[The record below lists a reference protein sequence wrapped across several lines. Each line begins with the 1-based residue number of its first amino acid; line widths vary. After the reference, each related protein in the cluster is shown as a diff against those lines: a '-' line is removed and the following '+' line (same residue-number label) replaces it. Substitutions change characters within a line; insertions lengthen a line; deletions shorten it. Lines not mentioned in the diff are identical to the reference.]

1 MWFLRVQ
8 QIGNSSGKG
17 VKEKEGQEGPPG
29 QVRTRKQPQEQN
41 NPGLSREGVNGP
53 QILMGLEQN

>member
-1 MWFLRVQ
+1 M
-8 QIGNSSGKG
+8 
-17 VKEKEGQEGPPG
+17 KEEEGQEGPPR

-41 NPGLSREGVNGP
+41 NPGLSREGANDP